1 MKAQVTLYTR
11 PGCHLCDEAK
21 REILAAGCAEGYNLA
36 EVNID
41 ADPDLAARYGWDI
54 PVVRINGVVA
64 FKHRLTAA
72 AFRRELR
79 RLASEPADETE

>member
-11 PGCHLCDEAK
+11 PGCHLCVEAR
-21 REILAAGCAEGYNLA
+21 REILAAGCDEGYNLA

-41 ADPDLAARYGWDI
+41 EDAALQTRYGWDI
-54 PVVRINGVVA
+54 PVVTINGVVA

-72 AFRRELR
+72 DFRRELR
-79 RLASEPADETE
+79 RLTAAP